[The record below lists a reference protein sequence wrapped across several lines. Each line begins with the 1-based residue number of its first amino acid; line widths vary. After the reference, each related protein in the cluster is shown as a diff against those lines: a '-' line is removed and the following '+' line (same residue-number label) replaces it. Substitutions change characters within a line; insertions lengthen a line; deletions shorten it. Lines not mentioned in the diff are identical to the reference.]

1 MTARLRIRI
10 ASGRSFE
17 RSSVIRKAI
26 ASNKPIKVT
35 AESNCKSLT
44 SGVRKLRAPEELGMW
59 VSAEK
64 RITQLRLF
72 ALILGRTLWSTEAL
86 LGIPN

>member
-26 ASNKPIKVT
+26 PSNKPINEI
-35 AESNCKSLT
+35 AESSCKSLT
-44 SGVRKLRAPEELGMW
+44 SGVRKLRAPEELGM
-59 VSAEK
+59 
-64 RITQLRLF
+64 
-72 ALILGRTLWSTEAL
+72 
-86 LGIPN
+86 